1 MLYTIKIYTLTA
13 LPCEWNNDQFLHTPC
28 LLVIPSTPPLT
39 RNTVHNLSINSQR
52 QGSCSTDDAVRW
64 VSEAVSDCK
73 EIQPIDI
80 NIKHSHFII
89 YDYLCLVVEQNSM
102 SVFVNAHISSVVQTR
117 TAKQSVQPP
126 YTKYPTDR
134 LGQASMIRTHLSSTS
149 PTVPL
154 SSVTPS
160 AVSTSYTNSK
170 RKWFLLYMHTLL
182 KWCNMYFFS
191 FYATVLYTQDNHPH
205 LQFLSHLHVL
215 QTQQI

>member
-1 MLYTIKIYTLTA
+1 
-13 LPCEWNNDQFLHTPC
+13 
-28 LLVIPSTPPLT
+28 
-39 RNTVHNLSINSQR
+39 
-52 QGSCSTDDAVRW
+52 
-64 VSEAVSDCK
+64 
-73 EIQPIDI
+73 
-80 NIKHSHFII
+80 
-89 YDYLCLVVEQNSM
+89 
-102 SVFVNAHISSVVQTR
+102 
-117 TAKQSVQPP
+117 
-126 YTKYPTDR
+126 
-134 LGQASMIRTHLSSTS
+134 MIRTHLSSTS

-215 QTQQI
+215 QTQQIWVVFASIESAHCWANLTKQQIKNYEVTLSLEMFSAKTSRDVHRNGTPDQVAARENQPVEKYRSKEGYAMTF